1 MASQQYYFN
10 FLDIKFVAAPSS
22 QCFVEFP
29 GQRPVISN
37 PNKLNR
43 YLPSDSFIVS
53 AAKYQKEIWDEGTEP
68 TDAPQMETWI
78 HDYCEEY
85 FESETKF
92 YDWVKPLQGRDVPR
106 LLATVSYELCSAG
119 NPAYQHFLSVPGIIM
134 EFFDGF
140 SLFEMPT
147 RIPKERW
154 QEVID
159 SAVSTV
165 DKMGAVYGVL
175 NKDISSRRN
184 IKVRMVQED
193 GGKTSYQVVF
203 YDFALSSTRD
213 GFKTEEEWLEAKRSQ
228 DERGAVGAV
237 MQNQLNRAGARLLQV
252 LMG

>member
-1 MASQQYYFN
+1 
-10 FLDIKFVAAPSS
+10 
-22 QCFVEFP
+22 
-29 GQRPVISN
+29 
-37 PNKLNR
+37 
-43 YLPSDSFIVS
+43 
-53 AAKYQKEIWDEGTEP
+53 
-68 TDAPQMETWI
+68 
-78 HDYCEEY
+78 
-85 FESETKF
+85 
-92 YDWVKPLQGRDVPR
+92 
-106 LLATVSYELCSAG
+106 
-119 NPAYQHFLSVPGIIM
+119 M

-175 NKDISSRRN
+175 NKDISPRRN